1 MPVLVYGQ
9 LLAVLA
15 HYMLLSIANTSC
27 FCGFSWSR
35 HS

>member
-9 LLAVLA
+9 
-15 HYMLLSIANTSC
+15 LSIANTSC